1 MLLNNLKNE
10 VSKLLESSLNLLDN
24 VKRNIKTFSI
34 DDNQWCLFPYRPTP
48 INEDGDIE
56 KYKKLKTKDSP
67 SVKYEDLPEDFTI
80 EGWKFVN
87 EKKYFFIKKSQ
98 KLLILILN

>member
-10 VSKLLESSLNLLDN
+10 VTKLLESSLNLLEN
-24 VKRNIKTFSI
+24 VKSIIKTFNI
-34 DDNQWCLFPYRPTP
+34 DDNQGCLFPYRPDS
-48 INEDGDIE
+48 IDEDEDIE

-80 EGWKFVN
+80 EGWKVVDEFA
-87 EKKYFFIKKSQ
+87 KKNSTFR
-98 KLLILILN
+98 